1 MRLTLYTDYSL
12 RVLMYLAADPDQTST
27 IQEIANGYNI
37 SKNHLMKVAYELG
50 QAGYV
55 ETVRGRNGGLRL
67 LRAANEIRLG
77 DLVRE
82 CEGDFTLVECFDPE
96 HNQCVL
102 TPVCKLKDVLKEAL
116 DAYFQSLNRH
126 TLEDLIQQK
135 RVLVKLLSL
144 NSPAL
149 AKPVAAP
156 NPKS

>member
-12 RVLMYLAADPDQTST
+12 RMLMYLATDPDQTST
-27 IQEIANGYNI
+27 IQEIANGYGI

-67 LRAANEIRLG
+67 LRAASEIRLG

-102 TPVCKLKDVLKEAL
+102 TPVCKLKEVLKEAL
-116 DAYFQSLNRH
+116 DAYFQSLNRY
-126 TLEDLIQQK
+126 TLEDLLQQK
-135 RVLVKLLSL
+135 QVLVKLLSL
-144 NSPAL
+144 NSSAL